1 MNLVTP
7 GHLSGWGQ
15 VNDHSHAERRGHS
28 LGSGGAT
35 PQHVL
40 VQGPAGCWEGLD
52 LHSRSL
58 LCQRALQLAF
68 PATAERSRRSHAA
81 LALKTGGPGG
91 LRRAGVLRKERGPS
105 PPPPP
110 SPLLPAACT
119 VVMAG
124 FSKGPLGGR
133 REPADGARKSALT
146 LQQKRAGGWGPH
158 E

>member
-1 MNLVTP
+1 MTTLMPRGKGTA
-7 GHLSGWGQ
+7 WGQ
-15 VNDHSHAERRGHS
+15 EGPSVGHPPARAR
-28 LGSGGAT
+28 SG
-35 PQHVL
+35 PCRVR
-40 VQGPAGCWEGLD
+40 EGLD
-52 LHSRSL
+52 LHSWSL
-58 LCQRALQLAF
+58 FCQRALQLVF
-68 PATAERSRRSHAA
+68 PATAERSRRSHTA

-119 VVMAG
+119 VDMAG

-146 LQQKRAGGWGPH
+146 LQ
-158 E
+158 